1 MRINSF
7 NPVASDYS
15 QKVAPYRFAQFLT
28 LVHELD
34 LFGDEQVLDIGSGP
48 GELSMEIA
56 KQLASG
62 GFLHGIDLSPQM
74 IRLAQRVA
82 EQQRRRNVAFAT
94 GDALKLSFDADAFDV
109 VVSSNAFPWVPDR
122 RQFLKEVFRV
132 LKPGGR
138 LGLVALSDRCYREF
152 SAAFKRVA
160 NEYPD
165 LFQSGKPFE
174 QMGARLHTSKELGR
188 LVEGTGFDVMKRFTV
203 ATEEPSTAE
212 DYVERVNAI
221 VHENY
226 LDHLNSDEQ
235 RATARRLLTEALAKR
250 NGDLSITESSSFVI
264 AKKPGW
270 GLNYVI

>member
-1 MRINSF
+1 MKVNSF

-15 QKVAPYRFAQFLT
+15 KKVAPYRYAQFLT

-62 GFLHGIDLSPQM
+62 GFLRGIDLSPQM
-74 IRLAQRVA
+74 IRLARRIA
-82 EQQRRRNVAFAT
+82 RQQRRNNVAFAS
-94 GDALKLSFDADAFDV
+94 GDALKLAFEADSFDV

-122 RQFLKEVFRV
+122 PRFLSEVFRV

-138 LGLVALSDRCYREF
+138 FGLVALSDRCYREF
-152 SAAFKRVA
+152 AAAFKRVA
-160 NEYPD
+160 SQHPD
-165 LFQSGKPFE
+165 LFPAGRPFE
-174 QMGARLHTSKELGR
+174 QMGAMLHTSRALGR
-188 LVEGTGFDVMKRFTV
+188 QVEEAGFEVVKRFTV
-203 ATEEPSTAE
+203 STEEPTSPDA
-212 DYVERVNAI
+212 YVERVNAI

-226 LDHLNSDEQ
+226 LDHLRGKAQ
-235 RATARRLLTEALAKR
+235 RARARRLLIEALARR
-250 NGDLSITESSSFVI
+250 NGDLSLTESSAFVI

-270 GLNYVI
+270 GLDFVI